1 MNDLTQVSQGANDIR
16 FIAARFRGFLAAA
29 EALDK
34 LGSLEG
40 AINESTN
47 RLGALRQQEEDAK
60 ETAAAIIAEAES
72 SAKAIGEE
80 AARAATSKAFEADAY
95 HAQQKQ
101 LAQSKIEEATHE
113 AHDIIASAEN
123 EVKTH
128 RDAIEKHRA
137 TLASL
142 QQSIAARTADHE
154 LILAQIDD
162 ANDTHERVTKL
173 IADLKSKF

>member
-1 MNDLTQVSQGANDIR
+1 MSDLTQAANDIR

-29 EALDK
+29 EMLER
-34 LGSLEG
+34 LGSIDDS
-40 AINESTN
+40 INELTN
-47 RLGALRQQEEDAK
+47 RLAAMRQQEEAARED
-60 ETAAAIIAEAES
+60 AAAIIAEAEHA
-72 SAKAIGEE
+72 AKAIGEE

-101 LAQSKIEEATHE
+101 LAQSKIDEATHE
-113 AHDIIASAEN
+113 AHDIVANAEN

-128 RDAIEKHRA
+128 RDAIEKHRT

-154 LILAQIDD
+154 LMLAKIED
-162 ANDTHERVTKL
+162 ATDTHERVTKM

>member
-1 MNDLTQVSQGANDIR
+1 MTDLTQAANDIR
-16 FIAARFRGFLAAA
+16 FLAARFKGFLAAA
-29 EALDK
+29 ETLEQ

-47 RLGALRQQEEDAK
+47 RLAALHEREEEAR
-60 ETAAAIIAEAES
+60 EYAAAIIAEAES

-101 LAQSKIEEATHE
+101 LAQSKIDEATHE
-113 AHDIIASAEN
+113 AHDIVASAEN

-162 ANDTHERVTKL
+162 ANDTHERVTKI